1 MSSSCAGVER
11 WELGSSMQLEFGIL
25 IVMRARDRSLVRRGG
40 KKMSGKRVV
49 EVFIPLKGSPV
60 AIYCLTPEL
69 SQKTI
74 SNPVTF
80 WWREGISQA
89 HVTGGEGDQY
99 RVRLDGSLMLLNWE
113 TSKATGFYYCTTK
126 YIYDQKEQRLTLR
139 FCLVAYHMP
148 FRSLQVNVQFK
159 TTTCEKIYVQ
169 NSVKSLKTVL
179 GFMCEQLSC
188 VILYTTFNCIQWQT
202 SEGTLEHHIQLNITV
217 QPQSED
223 VIIPCKTGQE
233 CHNEK
238 ILREAY
244 QEIHTFITQSK
255 PVMEASN
262 NVPPLYYVQG
272 SLKAMK
278 VDHCLTGMGKL
289 FGKNKPCMDCCAP
302 KKEREIFNS
311 THLLITIVACSLTF
325 LGITVLTMYCLV
337 AALRK
342 EVRINQSP
350 LRVKENANL
359 RSMKY
364 SPHHLT
370 MTEKQVKSFP
380 YNLPTEAAQNW
391 GHGS

>member
-1 MSSSCAGVER
+1 
-11 WELGSSMQLEFGIL
+11 
-25 IVMRARDRSLVRRGG
+25 
-40 KKMSGKRVV
+40 
-49 EVFIPLKGSPV
+49 
-60 AIYCLTPEL
+60 
-69 SQKTI
+69 
-74 SNPVTF
+74 
-80 WWREGISQA
+80 
-89 HVTGGEGDQY
+89 
-99 RVRLDGSLMLLNWE
+99 MLLNWE

-169 NSVKSLKTVL
+169 NSVKSLKTEL

-233 CHNEK
+233 CRDEK

-255 PVMEASN
+255 PVMGASN

-272 SLKAMK
+272 SFRAMK

-289 FGKNKPCMDCCAP
+289 FGKNKPCMDCCVTCGPGSYSFNWTSICIPCPKNFYQHRFGRTQCLACP
-302 KKEREIFNS
+302 RGFETNGEGAVSSTNCYNGRIQGSLLDIKSKSAKQGKSPENDLKARKKERETFNS
-311 THLLITIVACSLTF
+311 THLLITIVVCSLTF

-359 RSMKY
+359 KSMKY

-370 MTEKQVKSFP
+370 MTENQVKSFP
-380 YNLPTEAAQNW
+380 YNPPMEADQNW
-391 GHGS
+391 GHES